1 MTTTPTAPVV
11 SEPRST
17 PPPPPP
23 SPRRVPGWLIA
34 ALVIAPV
41 LLILFIMSGSI
52 IPGSP
57 GTSPLRFLI
66 RGGGAFQFPELLVAN
81 TPTGGDMGA
90 HVMLPQILRDS
101 LIPSGRLLGWSDA
114 WYAGFPM
121 MYFYFPLPAIGTILL
136 DIALPYGVAFKLVT
150 VAGLMALPVATYFF
164 VRWFGFSQMVSA
176 VAAVSGGLFVFMES
190 YSIFGANIKST
201 LAGEFSFSWS
211 FALSL
216 LYLGLVT
223 RNTREDRPWSP
234 WAGILLALTALSHI
248 VTTIVVVF
256 VSIPLLFRR
265 GGPKHVL
272 SSWALGFAISAFWA
286 LPLAV
291 RVLEGMTT
299 DMGWSPVRN
308 VIGDAIPGSPLPGEL
323 APMLV
328 LGMVGMAWTLLRRD
342 DVAVLVAMT
351 VLPLLGYFALPL
363 TGRTELYNARL
374 LPYWYFGLFVF
385 AGLALGLAV
394 VEFARRLPQRKQ
406 NVVLGSSLVALILFN
421 ATALAIHDVPGWVKW
436 NFEGIEGKETY
447 AEYRSLIE
455 TIDELPPG
463 RVMWE
468 YNRDHNKYGT
478 PMALMLIPY
487 FSEGHT
493 SMEGLLFESSLTTPF
508 HFLIQ
513 SEASESPSRPVRGL
527 PYRGLDIDRA
537 VSHMELF
544 DVQYYVTYT
553 DAAREAAEAEGLVAI
568 AQSPPFVVFGL
579 PSTSAVEVAT
589 FETSVYAGE
598 LPFLEASVEWWDDV
612 EMMDRWLAESGPES
626 WPRVVEV
633 SERAEVAQPLGA
645 TGSVSDVLIDGHRI
659 SFSTS
664 AVGVPHMVKVSY
676 FTNWVARGADGP
688 YRASPSTMIVVP
700 TQENVVI
707 EFESGFV
714 ENLGLLLTLVALVL
728 LVVAFLLR
736 RSRKKKELRATSPP
750 PG

>member
-1 MTTTPTAPVV
+1 M
-11 SEPRST
+11 
-17 PPPPPP
+17 
-23 SPRRVPGWLIA
+23 
-34 ALVIAPV
+34 IAPV
-41 LLILFIMSGSI
+41 LLILFIMSGSLT
-52 IPGSP
+52 PVSAGM
-57 GTSPLRFLI
+57 SPLRFLI
-66 RGGGAFQFPELLVAN
+66 RGAGSLQFPELFVAN

-101 LIPSGRLLGWSDA
+101 MIPSGRLLGWSDA

-121 MYFYFPLPAIGTILL
+121 MYFYFPLPAIGTLLL
-136 DIALPYGVAFKLVT
+136 DVVLPYGVAFKLVT
-150 VAGLMALPVATYFF
+150 VAGLVALPVAAYFF
-164 VRWFGFSQMVSA
+164 VRWLGFSRMMSA
-176 VAAVSGGLFVFMES
+176 IAAVSGGMFVFMES

-216 LYLGLVT
+216 LYLGMVV
-223 RNTREDRPWSP
+223 RNTREQRPWSP
-234 WAGILLALTALSHI
+234 WAGIILALTALSHI
-248 VTTIVVVF
+248 VTTMVVV
-256 VSIPLLFRR
+256 VAAIPLLFRR

-272 SSWALGFAISAFWA
+272 SSWGLGFALTAFWA

-291 RVLEGMTT
+291 RVLQGMTT

-323 APMLV
+323 VPILV
-328 LGMVGMAWTLLRRD
+328 LGILGLTWTLLRRD

-351 VLPLLGYFALPL
+351 VLPLLGYFLLPL
-363 TGRTELYNARL
+363 TDRTELYNARL

-385 AGLALGLAV
+385 AGLALGLAI

-406 NVVLGSSLVALILFN
+406 NLVLGSSLVALVLIN

-436 NFEGIEGKETY
+436 NYEGIEGKETY
-447 AEYRSLIE
+447 AEYRSLID

-513 SEASESPSRPVRGL
+513 SEASTSPSRPVRDL

-537 VSHMELF
+537 VTHMELY
-544 DVQYYVTYT
+544 DVQYYATYT
-553 DAAREAAEAEGLVAI
+553 DGAREAAEAAGLVAV
-568 AQSPPFVVFGL
+568 AHSPPFVIFGL
-579 PSTSAVEVAT
+579 PPTSNVEVAT
-589 FETSVYAGE
+589 FETSVYAGD
-598 LPFLEASVEWWDDV
+598 LSFLEASVEWWDDI
-612 EMMDRWLAESGPES
+612 ENLDRWMVESGPAS
-626 WPRVVEV
+626 WPRVVDV
-633 SERAEVAQPLGA
+633 SERTQVASPLGA
-645 TGSVSDVLIDGHRI
+645 TGSVSDIVVDGHRI
-659 SFSTS
+659 SFTTS

-676 FTNWVARGADGP
+676 FTNWVAEGADGP
-688 YRASPSTMIVVP
+688 YRAAPSTMIVVP
-700 TQENVVI
+700 TQENVVL
-707 EFESGFV
+707 EFENGVV
-714 ENLGLLLTLVALVL
+714 ENLGLLFTATALVL
-728 LVVAFLLR
+728 LAVVFFSW
-736 RSRKKKELRATSPP
+736 RSRRKRNQQIEETQDA
-750 PG
+750 